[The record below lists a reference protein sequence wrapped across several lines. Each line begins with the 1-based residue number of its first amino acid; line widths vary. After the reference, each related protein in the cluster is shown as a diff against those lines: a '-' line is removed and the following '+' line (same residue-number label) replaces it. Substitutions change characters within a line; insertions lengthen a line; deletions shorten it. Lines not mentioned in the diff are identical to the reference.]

1 MSGPDGAPVTLSA
14 RPGARLSPSRLTVR
28 IVAFVALGAGLGAL
42 AGFAWAQVV
51 DLPAYRVNP
60 DGGANTSERGLAG
73 YFGGDA
79 WFTVLG
85 LVVGLVLGFTAWRR
99 LGRWGWPVAVLAAAV
114 ALTSSL
120 LCWTVGYHLGP
131 GDFNSRLAQAR
142 PGDLV
147 PIALTIRAR
156 ASLVVWPLF
165 AVIPVLL
172 GASLGRDPD
181 EPPAA

>member
-1 MSGPDGAPVTLSA
+1 MLHGAL
-14 RPGARLSPSRLTVR
+14 LL
-28 IVAFVALGAGLGAL
+28 AFGAGLGAL
-42 AGFAWAQVV
+42 AGVGWWWLV

-60 DGGANTSERGLAG
+60 DGGAATSERGLAG

-79 WFTVLG
+79 WFAVLG
-85 LVVGLVLGFTAWRR
+85 LVVGLALGFTAWRR
-99 LGRWGWPVAVLAAAV
+99 LGGWGWPVVVLVVVAAAG
-114 ALTSSL
+114 AGL

-131 GDFNSRLAQAR
+131 GDFNPRLAQAR

-147 PIALTIRAR
+147 PIALTIRAP

-165 AVIPVLL
+165 AVVPVLL

-181 EPPAA
+181 EPAPPS